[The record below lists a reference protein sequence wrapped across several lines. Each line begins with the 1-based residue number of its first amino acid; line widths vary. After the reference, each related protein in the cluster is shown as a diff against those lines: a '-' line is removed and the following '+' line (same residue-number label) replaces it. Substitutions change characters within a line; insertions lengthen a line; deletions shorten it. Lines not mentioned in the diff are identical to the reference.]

1 MRKLHLGFIVFFA
14 FQIYS
19 QQNLAIVYR
28 KLSLAQK
35 FLVSENFPIEE
46 IKQANK
52 ESQLYIDEITHDGIK
67 WNIVMSSLSF
77 EGQTYIQ
84 DITFPSD
91 WINKK
96 WSEGYYITNMDYGQ
110 GKWVV
115 VMSKSKDF
123 QEQTQV
129 WFSTTDINQVSEK
142 VKQYW
147 DNGYRITGCGFG
159 KGDYV
164 FVLAKGT
171 SIKSQTFKFSQDV
184 PTDWIQLRYNEKYNL
199 TYVNHDGKYWI
210 YVASTFESQLGE
222 KHRVTVGYDNEQMKS
237 IFEEG
242 YRIYRICFKHMD
254 ETESDFLSYM
264 SKAGNTEDEDLAVHY
279 YTEAL
284 KIKPN
289 DPTCLNNLAWTKFK
303 LGQCQGAESE
313 IDRAL
318 AIEQKSFSLHT
329 KGVILACQNRHHEA
343 VSFFDK
349 AISMLTDDE
358 DQGEYYFDRGKS
370 REQLGDISGAKAD
383 FEKAIELEPESVD
396 FRVKMELLKLREDKP
411 KITWDFPYNDHASS
425 TNSNYRIKLCLHSSQ
440 VISGIKVYNNGAQV
454 ITRGISL
461 DDACDYGVDQEISL
475 VAGLNKV
482 YVEFTCNG
490 KVYTSDFRSIDYH
503 PERKVGNYHALL
515 IAVQSYNDL
524 GINDLAKPIDDA
536 KQFRQILTKNYT
548 FDSSGIVLLEN
559 PTKETLVNSL
569 IEMQDE
575 LTDQDNLLIYFSG
588 HGILKNEIGYWLPSD
603 AKMDNRSTWFSN
615 GEFRDYVNGIKSKH
629 TLVIADACFSGSIF
643 TGGFRDV
650 AVASCEEMA
659 KVKSR
664 RAMTS
669 GANTVV
675 PDESVFLKLLCN
687 LLEVNQQSCITSE
700 ELYARIKPSVISN
713 SPNNQIP
720 QFGILPQ
727 VGDEG
732 GNFVFRKKN

>member
-1 MRKLHLGFIVFFA
+1 MKYLYLCFYLFFT
-14 FQIYS
+14 FSVKS
-19 QQNLAIVYR
+19 QENLVILYR
-28 KLSLAQK
+28 KLSLEQK
-35 FLVSENFPIEE
+35 FLVSENFPIED
-46 IKQANK
+46 IKQSNK

-67 WNIVMSSLSF
+67 WNIVMSSLSY

-96 WSEGYYITNMDYGQ
+96 WSEGYYITNVDYGQ

-115 VMSKSKDF
+115 VMSKNAAFEKQS
-123 QEQTQV
+123 QV
-129 WFSTTDINQVSEK
+129 WFSVKDINQVTEK
-142 VKQYW
+142 VKDYW
-147 DNGYRITGCGFG
+147 DNGYIITSCGFG

-164 FVLAKGT
+164 FVMAKGT
-171 SIKSQTFKFSQDV
+171 SIKSQAIKFSPDV

-222 KHRVTVGYDNEQMKS
+222 KHRVTMGYDNEEMQS

-242 YRIYRICFKHMD
+242 YGIYRICFTHMD
-254 ETESDFLSYM
+254 ETESDFLTYM

-329 KGVILACQNRHHEA
+329 KGAILSCQNRHHEA

-349 AISMLTDDE
+349 AISMLTEDE

-383 FEKAIELEPESVD
+383 FEKAIELEPETVD
-396 FRVKMELLKLREDKP
+396 YRVKMELLKLKEDKP
-411 KITWDFPYNDHASS
+411 KITWDFPYHDNASATS
-425 TNSNYRIKLCLHSSQ
+425 SNYRIKLCLHSSQ
-440 VISGIKVYNNGAQV
+440 TIGGIKVYNNDTQV

-461 DDACDYGVDQEISL
+461 DDACDYGVDQEITL
-475 VAGLNKV
+475 RDGINKI

-490 KVYTSDFRSIDYH
+490 KVYTSDFRTINLH

-536 KQFRQILTKNYT
+536 KQLRQVLTKNYT
-548 FDSSGIVLLEN
+548 FDPSGIVLLEN

-569 IEMQDE
+569 VEMQDK

-588 HGILKNEIGYWLPSD
+588 HGIIKNEIGYWLPSD
-603 AKMDNRSTWFSN
+603 AKMDNRASWFSN
-615 GEFRDYVNGIKSKH
+615 GEFRDYVNCINSKH

-687 LLEVNQQSCITSE
+687 LLEVNQQSCITS
-700 ELYARIKPSVISN
+700 
-713 SPNNQIP
+713 
-720 QFGILPQ
+720 
-727 VGDEG
+727 
-732 GNFVFRKKN
+732 